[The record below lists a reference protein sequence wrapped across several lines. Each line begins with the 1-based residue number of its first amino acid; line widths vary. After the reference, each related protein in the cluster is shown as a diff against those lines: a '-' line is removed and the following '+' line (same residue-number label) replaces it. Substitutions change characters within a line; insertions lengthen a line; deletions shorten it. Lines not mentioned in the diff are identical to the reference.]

1 VNQVKRKGEKVLTSK
16 PRGGQKKRLIAKSQ
30 EQKIQDLVRD
40 NHPEQLKLPFVLWTR
55 EGVQALIKDVTGVK
69 LAVRTVGDYLER
81 WKFTPQR
88 PLKRAYEQD
97 PAAIKAWLETVYPDI
112 QEKARLE
119 DGIIYWEDEM
129 GLRSQHYA
137 GSSYSP
143 KGKTPVIQLTG
154 KRFGVNMIS
163 AITNSGKL
171 TFSLYE
177 KSFTQAVFIGFLSRL
192 IQHSKGRKV
201 FVIVDGHPV
210 HKGKK
215 VKAWLEENKS
225 SIEMFFMPGYS
236 PELNP
241 DELLNQEIKGTVFS
255 SQRPKDK
262 KELKALLESK
272 LYSIQRQPEKIMAYF
287 KAHYTQ
293 YAAA

>member
-1 VNQVKRKGEKVLTSK
+1 
-16 PRGGQKKRLIAKSQ
+16 
-30 EQKIQDLVRD
+30 
-40 NHPEQLKLPFVLWTR
+40 
-55 EGVQALIKDVTGVK
+55 
-69 LAVRTVGDYLER
+69 LEIHSP
-81 WKFTPQR
+81 KASE
-88 PLKRAYEQD
+88 RAYEQD
-97 PAAIKAWLETVYPDI
+97 PVAIQTWLETVYPDI
-112 QEKARLE
+112 REKARLE

-129 GLRSQHYA
+129 GLRSQHYS

-171 TFSLYE
+171 AFSLYE

-192 IQHSKGRKV
+192 IRHSKGRKV

-215 VKAWLEENKS
+215 VKAWLEANKS

-255 SQRPKDK
+255 RQRPKDK
-262 KELKALLESK
+262 KEVKALLESK

-287 KAHYTQ
+287 KAHYTH